1 MTLICPCGSGKSYS
15 ICCAL
20 LHNAVE
26 QPPCTPEA
34 LMRSRFSAFYLGKVD
49 YLVATQLP
57 SQRQEDEKEKI
68 RHALDT
74 HQWRSLRVLA
84 CTSLNNAHA
93 TVEFVAFC
101 TTPNNRLG
109 QLHEQSNFRFE
120 DRRWWYVDGDMLPDI
135 KLGRND
141 ICWCGSGQKL
151 KKCHP

>member
-1 MTLICPCGSGKSYS
+1 MTSICPCGSGNTYTN
-15 ICCAL
+15 CCAV
-20 LHNAVE
+20 LHHALN

-49 YLVATQLP
+49 YLLTTQHP
-57 SQRQEDEKEKI
+57 SQHREHEKEKI

-74 HQWRSLRVLA
+74 HQWHSLRILA
-84 CTSLNNAHA
+84 CSAIKNAQA
-93 TVEFVAFC
+93 SVEFIAFC
-101 TTPNNRLG
+101 TAQAGGLG
-109 QLHEQSNFRFE
+109 QLHEKSNFRCE
-120 DRRWWYVDGDMLPDI
+120 DQRWWYVDGKILPDI